1 MVQVGGGTVGA
12 ARAVLAAL
20 ITAAAAGGMLAG
32 LRDEAPAAVPTCVQ
46 AGPYAPPAPDSVGVP
61 DDLPLCRVSALT
73 VSEPGAVLDG
83 LEVAGGI
90 VVEARDVV
98 VRRSR
103 VTGDGTLPAGIRTVD
118 GGSVRI
124 EDTTVTGDF
133 TEAGVEGADWTAER
147 VELAGLRGDPDL
159 TGARLG
165 PGVTLR
171 NSWLHDLA
179 GSGDALALVAPAG
192 DVLVEGNRIER
203 GPGGGSAVVVDP
215 PPAWRAE
222 RPGAVVIRGN
232 ELGGGDYTLRLGETS
247 DGLSDLQ
254 ITGNRFR
261 RDAAVGPLRV
271 PGEADLA
278 DNLFVDGGLLGGGRG

>member
-1 MVQVGGGTVGA
+1 MGRVDGRVAGA

-20 ITAAAAGGMLAG
+20 IAAAAAGGMLVG
-32 LRDEAPAAVPTCVQ
+32 LRDVTSAVVPTCVQ

-61 DDLPLCRVSALT
+61 EGLPLCRVAALT
-73 VSEPGAVLDG
+73 VRTPGAVLDG
-83 LEVAGGI
+83 LDVVGGI

-124 EDTTVTGDF
+124 EDTTVTGAF

-147 VELAGLRGDPDL
+147 VELAGLHGDPGL
-159 TGARLG
+159 AGARLG

-215 PPAWRAE
+215 PTA
-222 RPGAVVIRGN
+222 RPTEPPGPVVIRGN
-232 ELGGGDYTLRLGETS
+232 ELGGGDYTLRLGDTA
-247 DGLSDLQ
+247 DGLTDLR

-271 PGEADLA
+271 SRAADLA
-278 DNLFVDGGLLGGGRG
+278 DNLFVDGGLLRGGRG

>member
-12 ARAVLAAL
+12 ARAILAAL
-20 ITAAAAGGMLAG
+20 IATAAAGGVLAG
-32 LRDEAPAAVPTCVQ
+32 LRDETAAVPTCVQ

-73 VSEPGAVLDG
+73 VSAPGAVLDG
-83 LEVAGGI
+83 LDVAGGI

-147 VELAGLRGDPDL
+147 VELVGLRGDPDL

-203 GPGGGSAVVVDP
+203 GPGGGSAVVVEP
-215 PPAWRAE
+215 PPSRRAE

-232 ELGGGDYTLRLGETS
+232 ELGGGDYTLRLGGTS
-247 DGLSDLQ
+247 DSLSELR

-271 PGEADLA
+271 PGAVDLA
-278 DNLFVDGGLLGGGRG
+278 DNLFVDGGLLGRGRG

>member
-1 MVQVGGGTVGA
+1 MVQVGEGTVGA
-12 ARAVLAAL
+12 ARAILAAL
-20 ITAAAAGGMLAG
+20 IATAAAGGVLAG
-32 LRDEAPAAVPTCVQ
+32 LRDETAAVPTCVQ
-46 AGPYAPPAPDSVGVP
+46 AGLYAPPAPDSVGVP

-73 VSEPGAVLDG
+73 VSAPGAVLDG
-83 LEVAGGI
+83 LDVAGGI

-147 VELAGLRGDPDL
+147 VELVGLRGDPDL
-159 TGARLG
+159 TGARVG

-171 NSWLHDLA
+171 NSWVHDLA

-203 GPGGGSAVVVDP
+203 GPGGGSAVVVEP
-215 PPAWRAE
+215 PPSRRAE

-232 ELGGGDYTLRLGETS
+232 ELGGGDYTLRLGGTS
-247 DGLSDLQ
+247 DSLSDLR

-271 PGEADLA
+271 PGAVDLA
-278 DNLFVDGGLLGGGRG
+278 DNLFVDGGLLGGGGG